1 MFKVFSRKH
10 FHHFFLYYRLTQDIL
25 KQQKV
30 AEAATILNTLLE
42 EIASR
47 KKKQSDMIMDDS
59 EIIQNDGFIETV
71 EFNRLFVKLI
81 HRAAAILSS
90 DLDLSKNV

>member
-1 MFKVFSRKH
+1 
-10 FHHFFLYYRLTQDIL
+10 
-25 KQQKV
+25 
-30 AEAATILNTLLE
+30 
-42 EIASR
+42 
-47 KKKQSDMIMDDS
+47 MIMDDS